1 MEFFPSIPC
10 RRVAYEQTHKVEE
23 QRMYFITINSSP
35 INFFRRIVYRVITAP
50 HHYGSLQP
58 RPLQNRR
65 YFLRNVCLLQEE
77 IEHSLITQNLLSIN
91 RFLFIH
97 MNVRKEHINNFSSL
111 HTASI
116 SRFD

>member
-65 YFLRNVCLLQEE
+65 YFLRNVCLLQKK
-77 IEHSLITQNLLSIN
+77 IEHSLITQNLLFLS
-91 RFLFIH
+91 FLLFIH
-97 MNVRKEHINNFSSL
+97 MNVGEEHVDDFSSL

>member
-65 YFLRNVCLLQEE
+65 HFLRNVCLLQKK
-77 IEHSLITQNLLSIN
+77 IKHSLVTQNLLSIN
-91 RFLFIH
+91 RLLVIH
-97 MNVRKEHINNFSSL
+97 MNVGEEHIDYFSPL
-111 HTASI
+111 QTASI